1 MMNRGMTYRVQKN
14 IVVKCITPPATAGH
28 DMVDVPSGVVRDR
41 LMTNVTCTLL
51 SSEELQHAPIVSRIH
66 LHAVH
71 ATLVSVGVV
80 VRIERIV
87 VRSHLR
93 MTPDRNVRHVEQFHL
108 PGLASEIRC
117 SVDEHPAAGFPRGP
131 VAFCN
136 PLFPLVR
143 VSSLRPPPQG
153 GEQLMIDMRERPLGD
168 RSPVVVRPSTKDG
181 VQLPDEVRLPP
192 RRAGLDDLP
201 HLAEERLH
209 VLPGRLDEK
218 LAAILAEVPSEEV
231 EALVDMDDAGL
242 GCGEPKPS
250 FREERPHQGNH
261 LVLQQLSRDAG
272 DDEVVR
278 VSHQVDLVSIGQIC
292 ALSAEAG
299 AQQRLQSV
307 ESEVRQSGGDDPTLR
322 RSRFRSAEPA
332 EVDDSGLQPFS
343 QHDPVHGD
351 VGQQPVVIQMVE
363 ASFDVRVQYP
373 LRGTNTRQ
381 DNEALRSRVHG
392 GPASPKPVGVRIG
405 RAFRYRLQR
414 EQVKCLHR
422 AVPHRRD
429 AQLSG
434 LPAALG
440 DAHSPQGRGLVSP
453 PVQRVDR
460 FTLGLWRTPEFAVHS
475 RGPLTPVFGNSSDG
489 QRLAAERTGQHALQ
503 GSRLALVAFPC
514 SLRDAYLHA
523 PHVSFDATPI
533 NGVPRL
539 RNAGGS
545 RHTGFRMHFHAFLLY
560 RGGGNPVRRTGIHRP
575 PVEGECRR
583 DRSRVRHPPRGCACH
598 LAMQT
603 CWKWARLS
611 SPDLSR
617 SGIRAITAR
626 PSLFPASSTRHR
638 IRSPCGSPASRRFGR
653 RNVGL
658 TEFRLNNTAGWGC
671 ALFAGHARGSVLPPS
686 RGASGDAPFWFRR
699 PSDCADI
706 SFVSPVNSNDVYHA
720 FT

>member
-1 MMNRGMTYRVQKN
+1 MGRLRFRFPMMNRGMTYRVQEN
-14 IVVKCITPPATAGH
+14 AVVERVASPAIAGH
-28 DMVDVPSGVVRDR
+28 DMVDVPTRVVRDR
-41 LMTNVTCTLL
+41 LMTGVACTLL

-71 ATLVSVGVV
+71 ATLFSVGVV
-80 VRIERIV
+80 VRVERIV

-93 MTPDRNVRHVEQFHL
+93 MTPDRNVRHVEQSHL
-108 PGLASEIRC
+108 PGLASEIRF

-136 PLFPLVR
+136 PPSPLVR
-143 VSSLRPPPQG
+143 MSSLRPPPQG
-153 GEQLMIDMRERPLGD
+153 GEQLIIDVRERLLGD
-168 RSPVVVRPSTKDG
+168 RGPMVVRPSTKDG

-231 EALVDMDDAGL
+231 ETLVDMDDAGL
-242 GCGEPKPS
+242 GSGEPKPA

-261 LVLQQLSRDAG
+261 LVLQHLLRAAG
-272 DDEVVR
+272 YDEVVR
-278 VSHQVDLVSIGQIC
+278 VAHQIDLVSIDRFC
-292 ALSAEAG
+292 AFPAEAG
-299 AQQRLQSV
+299 AQQQLQSV
-307 ESEVRQSGGDDPTLR
+307 ESEVRQRGGNDPSLR

-363 ASFDVRVQYP
+363 APFDVRVQYP
-373 LRGTNTRQ
+373 LRGTGAGQ
-381 DNEALRSRVHG
+381 DNKALRSRVRG
-392 GPASPKPVGVRIG
+392 GSTSPEPVGVRIR
-405 RAFRYRLQR
+405 RAFRYRFQR

-422 AVPHRRD
+422 AIPHCRD
-429 AQLSG
+429 AQPSG

-440 DAHSPQGRGLVSP
+440 DMHSPQWRGLISP

-460 FTLGLWRTPEFAVHS
+460 VTLGLWRTPEFAVHS
-475 RGPLTPVFGNSSDG
+475 CGPLAPVFGNSSDG

-503 GSRLALVAFPC
+503 GFRLARVAFPC

-533 NGVPRL
+533 DGVPRL

-583 DRSRVRHPPRGCACH
+583 DRGRARHPPRGCACH

-617 SGIRAITAR
+617 SGIRAVTVR

-671 ALFAGHARGSVLPPS
+671 ALFAGHARGSVLPQ
-686 RGASGDAPFWFRR
+686 
-699 PSDCADI
+699 
-706 SFVSPVNSNDVYHA
+706 
-720 FT
+720 